1 MPIYQGL
8 AALSGVSLNHNARYR
23 IGIRL
28 CFSAAANQALEL
40 LSQLQHFPEVQAC
53 ALVTQ
58 TEYQQAPDWYAKHF
72 IDLPLVVFCAAES
85 ALVDFDCFICPE
97 SNYWLYSE
105 LPTGII
111 RIGLP
116 HGADIPLE
124 KTVEIYGGGYCF
136 DYVLAPVK
144 RPPLDE
150 QRFVNYFHSP
160 LRNHHA
166 EFICEIPF
174 GVPKLDA
181 LIRAVEAHRHQ
192 PRSIIYH
199 LSLLSLEPEWVS
211 QLLLPTLQTL
221 LEQFPSTRVV
231 FRPHHLDRQ
240 HPLILKAKAFGNCFG
255 HFYFS
260 DSDSYISDYACGAVM
275 ICHREYQNHLFP
287 MSAGK
292 PMLRVSPEG
301 MSATGY
307 GHGLEVSLRDLV
319 SKVADALNNQMNSG
333 SNVTQVYNPGHAVS
347 SFVTRL
353 PAILSH
359 QPMADCRYYP
369 LEAPLGDV
377 GVPLTVLDIVLALLK
392 GQIANLFF
400 VALAERFPNW
410 QLAQLMEVE
419 SFCRPTALA
428 TYYLPIAEQRLQGK
442 VLPVSGDKSLFSA
455 WWHYRHELFSIP
467 LPDTVAAVPT
477 DVLTLFS
484 LSQLKFV
491 EPENGLV
498 LYGSGIVAQRVIDA
512 LGKQV
517 GMINAIVD
525 SHPSRWGEK
534 LAGHQILA
542 PEHALADA
550 SQIVICSNSSV
561 KEIMTQ
567 LFDSSYISETVD
579 ILAVCPDA
587 PTAILLAGV
596 IDEAESEL
604 MSLLQ

>member
-1 MPIYQGL
+1 MPIYQKL
-8 AALSGVSLNHNARYR
+8 ATFFDMSPNYNTKYR

-28 CFSAAANQALEL
+28 CFSAAANQVLDF
-40 LSQLQHFPEVQAC
+40 LSQLQHVTEVQAC

-58 TEYQQAPDWYAKHF
+58 AEYKQAQDWYAEHF
-72 IDLPLVVFCAAES
+72 IDLPLIVFSAREP
-85 ALVDFDCFICPE
+85 ALVNFDCFICPE
-97 SNYWLYSE
+97 SNHWLYNDLPSE
-105 LPTGII
+105 II

-150 QRFVNYFHSP
+150 LRFVNHFHSL
-160 LRNHHA
+160 LRNHHSK
-166 EFICEIPF
+166 FICEIPF

-181 LIRAVEAHRHQ
+181 LIRAVEAHRYK

-221 LEQFPSTRVV
+221 LERFPSTRVV

-240 HPLILKAKAFGNCFG
+240 HPLIFEAKSFGDRFENF
-255 HFYFS
+255 FFS
-260 DSDSYISDYACGAVM
+260 DDDSYITDYACGGVM
-275 ICHREYQNHLFP
+275 ICHREYQHHLFP
-287 MSAGK
+287 MATGK
-292 PMLRVSPEG
+292 PMLRVSPDG

-307 GHGLEVSLRDLV
+307 GHGLEVSWRDLV
-319 SKVADALNNQMNSG
+319 SKVADALNNQMDCGN
-333 SNVTQVYNPGHAVS
+333 NVAQVYNPGRAVS
-347 SFVTRL
+347 CFVARL

-369 LEAPLGDV
+369 LETPLSDAAI
-377 GVPLTVLDIVLALLK
+377 PLTVLDIVLALLR

-428 TYYLPIAEQRLQGK
+428 AYYLPIAEQRLQGK
-442 VLPVSGDKSLFSA
+442 VLSVLGDKSVFNT
-455 WWHYRHELFSIP
+455 WWRYRHELFSVSPAPVSPESI
-467 LPDTVAAVPT
+467 DT
-477 DVLTLFS
+477 LTLFS

-498 LYGSGIVAQRVIDA
+498 LYGSGVVAQRVIDA
-512 LGKQV
+512 FGAQV
-517 GMINAIVD
+517 GMINAVVD
-525 SHPSRWGEK
+525 SHPGRWGEI
-534 LAGHQILA
+534 LAGHLIVA
-542 PEHALADA
+542 PEDALADA

-561 KEIMTQ
+561 KEIMNQ
-567 LFDSSYISETVD
+567 ILHSHYISDTVD

-587 PTAILLAGV
+587 ATAILLTGV

-604 MSLLQ
+604 MRFL

>member
-8 AALSGVSLNHNARYR
+8 AAWFAVLPENSSWLR
-23 IGIRL
+23 IGFRIG
-28 CFSAAANQALEL
+28 FSAAANQALEF
-40 LSQLQHFPEVQAC
+40 LSQLQTFSGIQAC
-53 ALVTQ
+53 ALVTDN
-58 TEYQQAPDWYAKHF
+58 EYRQASYWYEAYF
-72 IDLPLVVFCAAES
+72 LSVPLVVFAEGDS
-85 ALVDFDCFICPE
+85 ALSAFDCFICPE
-97 SNYWLYSE
+97 SNYGLYSD
-105 LPTGII
+105 LPRDIV

-116 HGADIPLE
+116 HGTDIPLE

-144 RPPLDE
+144 RPPLE
-150 QRFVNYFHSP
+150 ELRFVNRFHSS
-160 LRNHHA
+160 LRNHCS

-181 LIRAVEAHRHQ
+181 MLRAIEAHRNE
-192 PRSIIYH
+192 PRCIIYH

-211 QLLLPTLQTL
+211 QLLLPTLQKL
-221 LEQFPSTRVV
+221 LELFPSTRVV

-240 HPLILKAKAFGNCFG
+240 HPLILEAKAFGDSFE

-287 MSAGK
+287 MSTGK
-292 PMLRVSPEG
+292 PMLRVSPDG
-301 MSATGY
+301 MSATEY
-307 GHGLEVSLRDLV
+307 GHGLEVSWRDLA
-319 SKVADALNNQMNSG
+319 SKVAGALNNRLHSSCNIA
-333 SNVTQVYNPGHAVS
+333 QVYNAGNAVS
-347 SFVTRL
+347 SFVARL
-353 PAILSH
+353 PAILAH

-369 LEAPLGDV
+369 LEAPLGDACI
-377 GVPLTVLDIVLALLK
+377 PLTVLDIVLALIK

-419 SFCRPTALA
+419 SFCRPTTLA
-428 TYYLPIAEQRLQGK
+428 SYYLPIVEQRLQEK
-442 VLPVSGDKSLFSA
+442 VLSVSGDKSVFNA
-455 WWHYRHELFSIP
+455 WWRHRHELFSVP
-467 LPDTVAAVPT
+467 LPDVVAAVPT
-477 DVLTLFS
+477 DVLTFFS

-498 LYGSGIVAQRVIDA
+498 LYGSGLVAQRVIDT
-512 LGKQV
+512 LGAQV

-525 SHPSRWGEK
+525 SHPSRWGET
-534 LAGHQILA
+534 LAGHRIVA

-550 SQIVICSNSSV
+550 YQIVICSNSSV
-561 KEIMTQ
+561 KEIMSQ
-567 LFDSSYISETVD
+567 LLHSSYTSGTVD

-604 MSLLQ
+604 MSFL

>member
-8 AALSGVSLNHNARYR
+8 TALFEVSPNHKAGYC

-28 CFSAAANQALEL
+28 CFSATANQALEF
-40 LSQLQHFPEVQAC
+40 LSQLQLFPEIRAC

-58 TEYQQAPDWYAKHF
+58 AEYQQAPNWYAEHF
-72 IDLPLVVFCAAES
+72 IDLPLVVFSARDP

-97 SNYWLYSE
+97 SNHWLYSE

-124 KTVEIYGGGYCF
+124 NTVEIYGGGYCF

-144 RPPLDE
+144 RLPLDE
-150 QRFVNYFHSP
+150 QRFVNCFHAS

-166 EFICEIPF
+166 EFICEVPF
-174 GVPKLDA
+174 GIPKLDA
-181 LIRAVEAHRHQ
+181 MLRAVESHRNE
-192 PRSIIYH
+192 PRCIIYH
-199 LSLLSLEPEWVS
+199 LSLLSLEPDWVS

-240 HPLILKAKAFGNCFG
+240 HPLILEAKAFGGSFE
-255 HFYFS
+255 HFYLS

-287 MSAGK
+287 MSTGK

-307 GHGLEVSLRDLV
+307 GHGLEVSWRDLA
-319 SKVADALNNQMNSG
+319 SKVVDALNNSLHSSG
-333 SNVTQVYNPGHAVS
+333 NIAQVYNPGNAVG
-347 SFVTRL
+347 SFVARL
-353 PAILSH
+353 PAILTH
-359 QPMADCRYYP
+359 QPMADCCYYP
-369 LEAPLGDV
+369 LEAPLGNA
-377 GVPLTVLDIVLALLK
+377 GIPLTVLDIVLALIK

-419 SFCRPTALA
+419 SFCRPTSLA
-428 TYYLPIAEQRLQGK
+428 AYYLPIAEQRLQGK
-442 VLPVSGDKSLFSA
+442 VLSVAGDNSVFST
-455 WWHYRHELFSIP
+455 WWRYRHELFSVP
-467 LPDTVAAVPT
+467 LPDTVATMPT
-477 DVLTLFS
+477 NVLTLFS
-484 LSQLKFV
+484 LLRFKFV

-498 LYGSGIVAQRVIDA
+498 LYGSGVVAQRVIDA
-512 LGKQV
+512 LETQI

-525 SHPSRWGEK
+525 SHPGRWGEI
-534 LAGHQILA
+534 LAGHRIIA
-542 PEHALADA
+542 PEDALADA

-567 LFDSSYISETVD
+567 LLHSHYLSDTVD
-579 ILAVCPDA
+579 ILAVCPDEA
-587 PTAILLAGV
+587 TAILLAGI

>member
-8 AALSGVSLNHNARYR
+8 AALFDSSPNDNTGYR

-28 CFSAAANQALEL
+28 CFSAAANQALEF
-40 LSQLQHFPEVQAC
+40 LSQLQIFPEIQIC

-58 TEYQQAPDWYAKHF
+58 AEYQQAPDWYIEHF
-72 IDLPLVVFCAAES
+72 IDLPLVIFAES
-85 ALVDFDCFICPE
+85 DPALVDFDCFICPE
-97 SNYWLYSE
+97 SNHWIYSE
-105 LPTGII
+105 LPAGII

-144 RPPLDE
+144 RPPLEDL
-150 QRFVNYFHSP
+150 RFVNRFHSS
-160 LRNHHA
+160 LRNHYA

-174 GVPKLDA
+174 GVPKFDA
-181 LIRAVEAHRHQ
+181 MLRAVEAHRDE
-192 PRSIIYH
+192 PRCIIYH

-211 QLLLPTLQTL
+211 QLLLPTLQKL
-221 LEQFPSTRVV
+221 LELFPSTRVV

-240 HPLILKAKAFGNCFG
+240 HPLILEATAFGDSFE

-287 MSAGK
+287 MSTGK
-292 PMLRVSPEG
+292 PMLRVSPDG

-307 GHGLEVSLRDLV
+307 GHGLEVGWRDLA
-319 SKVADALNNQMNSG
+319 SKVADALNNPLHSSCNIA
-333 SNVTQVYNPGHAVS
+333 QVYNAGNAVS
-347 SFVTRL
+347 SFVARL
-353 PAILSH
+353 PAILAH

-369 LEAPLGDV
+369 LEAPLGDA
-377 GVPLTVLDIVLALLK
+377 GIPLTVLDIVLALLK

-419 SFCRPTALA
+419 SFCRPTTLA
-428 TYYLPIAEQRLQGK
+428 SYYLPIAEQRLQKK
-442 VLPVSGDKSLFSA
+442 VLSVSGDKSVFNV
-455 WWHYRHELFSIP
+455 WWRYRHELFSVP
-467 LPDTVAAVPT
+467 LPDVVAAVPT
-477 DVLTLFS
+477 DVLTFFS

-498 LYGSGIVAQRVIDA
+498 LYGSGLVAQRVIDT
-512 LGKQV
+512 LGAQV

-525 SHPSRWGEK
+525 SHPGRWGET
-534 LAGHQILA
+534 LAGHRIVA

-550 SQIVICSNSSV
+550 YQIVICSNSSV

-567 LFDSSYISETVD
+567 LLHSSYTSGTVD
-579 ILAVCPDA
+579 ILTVCPDA